1 MPFYNGVFATTINPT
16 ELNKRSFASSM
27 LRLYPNGVAPI
38 FALTSQTGK
47 SKAVS
52 STHGYFTKTLEFAFC
67 YINNGAGY
75 AAGVTTFAIDNGSGA
90 ATPNI
95 QAGQILYLQRTREIF
110 RVLTVTGGGTGIT
123 VATRP
128 FGRVAAAALVD
139 NDQLVVIGTA
149 FEEGSARPA
158 SRGLTTTYVPNY
170 TQIFRNAWAVT
181 DTARASLTEMGHTNI
196 AESRQDGALLH
207 ASDIEAA
214 IIFSQPKMD
223 TSVAS
228 APVHATQ
235 GIIDAV
241 AQYAPSNIY
250 TEGGGSTTYTELI
263 GAFEPAFQF
272 AHDLG
277 ESTMRMCFA
286 GATAMKVFNNI
297 ARLNGTVQI
306 MQGQTKFGM
315 RYQEFMFYKGTV
327 ILMEHP
333 ILNGLALQSGTAIVV
348 DMPALKLAY
357 MNGRD
362 TKVEEYGGDGR
373 NNANG
378 VDAVGGSFTTEF
390 ATELLNPSG
399 CAVLFALAVGAAG

>member
-1 MPFYNGVFATTINPT
+1 MPFYNGIFATTVNPA

-27 LRLYPNGVAPI
+27 MRLYPNGVSPI

-52 STHGYFTKTLEFAFC
+52 STHGYFTKTLEFASCF
-67 YINNGAGY
+67 INFGAGY
-75 AAGVTTFAIDNGSGA
+75 AAGVTTFVIDNGAGA

-123 VATRP
+123 VASRP
-128 FGRVAAAALVD
+128 FGRIAAAALLD
-139 NDQLVVIGTA
+139 NDQLIVIGTA
-149 FEEGSARPA
+149 FEEGSNRPA
-158 SRGLTTTYVPNY
+158 ARGLTTTYVPNF

-196 AESRQDGALLH
+196 AESKQDGALLH

-214 IIFSQPKMD
+214 IIFSQPRMD
-223 TSVAS
+223 VSVS
-228 APVHATQ
+228 NAPVHATQ

-241 AQYAPSNIY
+241 SQYALTNIY
-250 TEGGGSTTYTELI
+250 TEAAGTSYSELI
-263 GAFEPAFQF
+263 DALEKSFVF

-286 GATAMKVFNNI
+286 GSNAMKVFNQI

-306 MQGQTKFGM
+306 MQGQTSFGM

-333 ILNGLALQSGTAIVV
+333 ILNGLALQSGTALVV

-378 VDAVGGSFTTEF
+378 VDSVGGSYTTEF
-390 ATELLNPSG
+390 ATEILNPSG
-399 CAVLFALAVGAAG
+399 CGVMFGMTAGIAG

>member
-1 MPFYNGVFATTINPT
+1 MPFYNGIFATTVNPA

-27 LRLYPNGVAPI
+27 MRLYPNGVAPI

-52 STHGYFTKTLEFAFC
+52 STHGYFTKTLEFATCF
-67 YINNGAGY
+67 INFGAGY
-75 AAGVTTFAIDNGSGA
+75 ASGVTTFVIDNGSGA
-90 ATPNI
+90 AAPSI

-128 FGRVAAAALVD
+128 FGRIAAAALVD
-139 NDQLVVIGTA
+139 NDQLIVIGTA
-149 FEEGSARPA
+149 FEEGSARPSA
-158 SRGLTTTYVPNY
+158 RGLTTTYVINY

-181 DTARASLTEMGHTNI
+181 DTARASLTEMGFSNI

-207 ASDIEAA
+207 SSDIEAA
-214 IIFSQPKMD
+214 IVYSQPKMD
-223 TSVAS
+223 VSVS
-228 APVHATQ
+228 NQPVHATQ

-241 AQYAPSNIY
+241 SQYAAANVY
-250 TEGGGSTTYTELI
+250 TEVTSTTYAELI
-263 GAFEPAFQF
+263 DALEKPFAF
-272 AHDLG
+272 AHDMG

-286 GATAMKVFNNI
+286 GSTAMKTFNQI

-306 MQGQTKFGM
+306 MQGQTSFGM

-333 ILNGLALQSGTAIVV
+333 IFNGLALQSGTAIVV

-362 TKVEEYGGDGR
+362 TKVEEYGGEGR

-390 ATELLNPSG
+390 ATELLNPGG
-399 CAVLFALAVGAAG
+399 CSVMFGMAVGA